1 MNGIKLI
8 APLVAFLAI
17 ISTPSHQASAVS
29 PEDTPRDP
37 VSIEPQ
43 LSPLLQDQAATRPA
57 PAPQDNPTM
66 EIPREVPQNDP
77 DRAEAHF
84 SQGVALSVAGDFPG
98 AILEF
103 REALRLQPNFVQ
115 ARFNLGLTLFL
126 MGDVDGAIEE
136 YRAVL
141 RSQPELA
148 QVHVNLATALMA
160 KREWTVARTELQ
172 TALNLQ
178 PGLVQAHYSL
188 GVVRYTL
195 GDIAGAIEAYRAT
208 LRLKPDYADAH
219 YNLGLMLKLTNQEAD
234 AAQEFLAAARAGLPK
249 AQYFLGNTYSSGLG
263 MERNL
268 AVAIKWWNHAAEQG
282 IKQASEALV
291 QLRQI
296 ALRSGRPSSDE
307 ARSALQ
313 AFEDYRNAIWQE
325 FPDLSRETTDEGAGA
340 SLLRQGRVGEAVT
353 VLIREASALSDPAQN
368 ILETL
373 YEQGIAGQ
381 LIAHDG
387 GILAYFIASAAEGL
401 PRPRVAL
408 ARIYARGLGVPQ
420 DLSKA
425 RGLLKGNHHE
435 DAKRLLREISIAQQN
450 TQQGTSNTHPT
461 FNGTP

>member
-29 PEDTPRDP
+29 PEDTSRDP

-57 PAPQDNPTM
+57 PVPQDNPTT

-115 ARFNLGLTLFL
+115 ARSLLGLTLYQ

-136 YRAVL
+136 YHAVL
-141 RSQPELA
+141 RLQPDLA

-160 KREWTVARTELQ
+160 KREWTAARTELQ
-172 TALNLQ
+172 TALTLQ
-178 PGLVQAHYSL
+178 QDLVQAHYSL
-188 GVVRYTL
+188 GAVRYTL
-195 GDIAGAIEAYRAT
+195 GDIAGAVEAYRAA

-219 YNLGLMLKLTNQEAD
+219 YNLGLTLKLTNQEAD

-249 AQYFLGNTYSSGLG
+249 AQYFLGNAYASGLG
-263 MERNL
+263 VEKDL
-268 AVAIKWWNHAAEQG
+268 AIAVKWWSRATEQG
-282 IKQASEALV
+282 MTQASEALA

-296 ALRSGRPSSDE
+296 ALHNERPSSDE

-325 FPDLSRETTDEGAGA
+325 FPDLSRETTDESVGA
-340 SLLRQGRVGEAVT
+340 SLLRQGRVEEALP

-373 YEQGIAGQ
+373 YEQGIADQ
-381 LIAHDG
+381 LMAHDG
-387 GILAYFIASAAEGL
+387 RILAHFIASAAEGL
-401 PRPRVAL
+401 PRPRVSL

-420 DLSKA
+420 DLNKA

-435 DAKRLLREISIAQQN
+435 DAKRLLRELSVAQQDA
-450 TQQGTSNTHPT
+450 QQAQGIHNQH
-461 FNGTP
+461 

>member
-1 MNGIKLI
+1 MNSIKLV
-8 APLVAFLAI
+8 ASLLAFLAI
-17 ISTPSHQASAVS
+17 ISTPRQQASAVS
-29 PEDTPRDP
+29 PEDASRDP

-43 LSPLLQDQAATRPA
+43 LSPLLQDQAAPRPA
-57 PAPQDNPTM
+57 PVPQDNPGT
-66 EIPREVPQNDP
+66 ENPREAPQNDP

-84 SQGVALSVAGDFPG
+84 GQGVARSVAGDFPG

-115 ARFNLGLTLFL
+115 ARASVGLTLYL
-126 MGDVDGAIEE
+126 MGDVDRAIEE

-141 RSQPELA
+141 RLQPDLA

-160 KREWTVARTELQ
+160 KREWTAARTELQ
-172 TALNLQ
+172 TALTLQ
-178 PGLVQAHYSL
+178 QDLVQAHYSL
-188 GVVRYTL
+188 GAVRYTL
-195 GDIAGAIEAYRAT
+195 GDIAGAVEAYRAA
-208 LRLKPDYADAH
+208 LHLKQDYADAH

-234 AAQEFLAAARAGLPK
+234 AIQEFLAAARAGLPK
-249 AQYFLGNTYSSGLG
+249 AQYFLGNAYASGLG
-263 MERNL
+263 AEKDL
-268 AVAIKWWNHAAEQG
+268 ATAVKWWSRAAEQG
-282 IKQASEALV
+282 MTQASEALA

-296 ALRSGRPSSDE
+296 ALRNGRPSSDE

-325 FPDLSRETTDEGAGA
+325 FPDLSRETTDESAGA
-340 SLLRQGRVGEAVT
+340 SLLRQGRVGEALP
-353 VLIREASALSDPAQN
+353 VLVREASALSDPAQN

-381 LIAHDG
+381 LMAHDG
-387 GILAYFIASAAEGL
+387 RILAYFFASAAEGL

-420 DLSKA
+420 DLNKA

-435 DAKRLLREISIAQQN
+435 DAKRLLRELSVAQQDA
-450 TQQGTSNTHPT
+450 QQAQGIHNQH
-461 FNGTP
+461 